1 MARKTRSKST
11 KQDDQTAK
19 TEKPAEE
26 AAEAAEAPEAA
37 PADAAAAPAQA
48 AAPAEAAAAGNAQPM
63 LVINGQYIK
72 DMSFEVPNAPAIFTQ
87 AGTPP
92 EIPINIDVKARNVQ
106 GNIFEVMIDISIHAK
121 IKDQSA
127 FILELSYGGVFTI
140 NVAKEALQAVLLI
153 ECPRL
158 MFPYARNIVSDVT
171 RDGGFAPLM
180 LTPIDF
186 AQLYRQRMQAQ
197 AAQAAKA
204 G

>member
-1 MARKTRSKST
+1 MARKTTRSRSK
-11 KQDDQTAK
+11 KQDSKET
-19 TEKPAEE
+19 
-26 AAEAAEAPEAA
+26 AAEAAETTAAEKAEDSAAEAP
-37 PADAAAAPAQA
+37 AAAAPATDQT
-48 AAPAEAAAAGNAQPM
+48 PAGANPAQQM

-72 DMSFEVPNAPAIFTQ
+72 DLSFEVPNAPAVFTQ
-87 AGTPP
+87 TGTPP

-106 GNIFEVMIDISIHAK
+106 DNIFEVVIDIRIDAK
-121 IKDQSA
+121 IKGEPA
-127 FILELSYGGVFTI
+127 FILELAYGAVFTL
-140 NVAKEALQAVLLI
+140 NVPKENLQPVLLI

-186 AQLYRQRMQAQ
+186 AQLYRQRMQQ
-197 AAQAAKA
+197 AAEQAK

>member
-19 TEKPAEE
+19 TEKPAEDTAA
-26 AAEAAEAPEAA
+26 AAETPEAA
-37 PADAAAAPAQA
+37 PAEAAAAPAA
-48 AAPAEAAAAGNAQPM
+48 AAPAEAAAGNAQPM

-72 DMSFEVPNAPAIFTQ
+72 DLSFEVPNAPAIFTQ

-106 GNIFEVMIDISIHAK
+106 GNIFEVVIDISIHAK
-121 IKDQSA
+121 IKDEPA

-140 NVAKEALQAVLLI
+140 NVVKETLQAVLLI

>member
-1 MARKTRSKST
+1 MARKTTSKST
-11 KQDDQTAK
+11 KADDKTAK
-19 TEKPAEE
+19 DEKKAED
-26 AAEAAEAPEAA
+26 AA
-37 PADAAAAPAQA
+37 PAATEETAAPAPAASDAAAGQQA
-48 AAPAEAAAAGNAQPM
+48 AGDQPM

-72 DMSFEVPNAPAIFTQ
+72 DLSFEVPNAPAIFTQ

-106 GNIFEVMIDISIHAK
+106 GNVFEVVIDISIHAK
-121 IKDQSA
+121 IKDQPA

-158 MFPYARNIVSDVT
+158 MFPYARNIVSDIT

-197 AAQAAKA
+197 AEQAAKK

>member
-11 KQDDQTAK
+11 KQDDQAAK

-26 AAEAAEAPEAA
+26 AAAADETPAA
-37 PADAAAAPAQA
+37 PAEAAAAPAA
-48 AAPAEAAAAGNAQPM
+48 AATPADAAAAGNAQPM

-72 DMSFEVPNAPAIFTQ
+72 DLSFEVPNAPAIFTQ

-106 GNIFEVMIDISIHAK
+106 GNIFEVVIDISIHAK
-121 IKDQSA
+121 IKDQPA

-140 NVAKEALQAVLLI
+140 NVAKDTLQAVLLI